1 MRQLGLEL
9 AVPEIIESN
18 HYQWQRRQSNAG
30 VCKHSNVRR
39 LEVRP
44 AGERVRIAHEREFKC
59 ALNDASVAIVVM
71 VAHHCYNAPFRDEL
85 R

>member
-1 MRQLGLEL
+1 MQLFVSTVMFADLRCAL
-9 AVPEIIESN
+9 
-18 HYQWQRRQSNAG
+18 Q
-30 VCKHSNVRR
+30 
-39 LEVRP
+39 
-44 AGERVRIAHEREFKC
+44 ERVRIAHERDFKC